1 MSKIVVIYQ
10 SHYGTTQKY
19 AEWIAK
25 ELNADLFDKR
35 EIRQENLLDEYETI
49 IFGGALYAG
58 GIKGISI
65 IKDNFNLLK
74 DKKLIV
80 FTCGLADPKDQ
91 ENLKGLRKCIDKAFS
106 AEEQKNIEFFHLRGG
121 IDYRKLN
128 LVHKS
133 MMAMLKHQL
142 MKKDPTSLKEEDKQ
156 MLETY
161 GKRVDFTD
169 KTTIEPI
176 IVQVENKE

>member
-1 MSKIVVIYQ
+1 MNRIVVIYQ
-10 SHYGTTQKY
+10 SHYGTTKKY
-19 AEWIAK
+19 AEWIAE
-25 ELNADLFDKR
+25 ELNADLYEKE
-35 EIRQENLLDEYETI
+35 EIKQKKILNNYEII

-91 ENLKGLRKCIDKAFS
+91 ENLKGLRKSIDKAFT

-128 LVHKS
+128 TVHKI

-142 MKKDPTSLKEEDKQ
+142 MKKDPALLNEEDKQ

-169 KTTIEPI
+169 KAATEPI
-176 IVQVENKE
+176 IAQIKNRD

>member
-10 SHYGTTQKY
+10 SHYGTTKKY
-19 AEWIAK
+19 AGWIAE
-25 ELNADLFDKR
+25 ELNADLYEKKELNQNKLKDY
-35 EIRQENLLDEYETI
+35 EII

-65 IKDNFNLLK
+65 IKDNFNLIK

-91 ENLKGLRKCIDKAFS
+91 DNLKGLRKSIAKAFTD
-106 AEEQKNIEFFHLRGG
+106 EEQKNIECFHVRGG

-128 LVHKS
+128 IVHKM

-142 MKKDPTSLKEEDKQ
+142 MKKDPALLKEEDKQ
-156 MLETY
+156 MLDTY

-176 IVQVENKE
+176 LALVRNKE

>member
-1 MSKIVVIYQ
+1 MSKIAVIYQ
-10 SHYGTTQKY
+10 SHYGTTKRY
-19 AEWIAK
+19 AEWIAE
-25 ELNADLFDKR
+25 ELNADLYEKR
-35 EIRQENLLDEYETI
+35 EINQKNQLNNYEII

-65 IKDNFNLLK
+65 IKDNFDLIK

-91 ENLKGLRKCIDKAFS
+91 DNLNGLRKSIAKSFT

-128 LVHKS
+128 IVHKI
-133 MMAMLKHQL
+133 MMAMLKQQL
-142 MKKDPTSLKEEDKQ
+142 MKKDPKLLKEEDKQ

-161 GKRVDFTD
+161 GKSVDFTD

-176 IVQVENKE
+176 IAQIKNRD